1 LADPKPEAFFPLFHK
16 RLSLSSKNF
25 SSQTLGTI
33 LVLLASVGFAGKTI
47 LTKLAYRYDVDPLT
61 LLTSRVLMAGVFFL
75 SILIFNLARGSW
87 VIQLSR
93 KEWIL
98 VVILGLGGY
107 YLSSYLDFL
116 GLYYIDANLGRMILF
131 LYPTMVVIINAII
144 TRTPI
149 SSPTIIC
156 LLLCYSGLFMMMWP
170 NLGNPQNNFILG
182 TVYIFFSA
190 LTYAL
195 YLVGVDYF
203 FRGKSLNFF
212 VSLIFGAA
220 SVGVIIHF
228 LLARPLVSI
237 VQPLGFYWVVFLMS
251 SLSTVIPIYALS
263 SGLALVGAPRA
274 AMLSMIGPVV
284 TVFMGVYILDEKIV
298 IIQMFGVMM
307 MIVGVARIK

>member
-1 LADPKPEAFFPLFHK
+1 M
-16 RLSLSSKNF
+16 SSKNF